1 MKKTIYYWSPF
12 IDKVATIKAV
22 YNSVYSINKF
32 SPKIFNAKIID
43 TFGEWN
49 NDDYF
54 NQNEKSFLTLTKYRF
69 LNSFSSV
76 GYFKSRLKYILI
88 FFLCFLPLRNFIK
101 KVNPNFLI
109 VHLVTSLPLFLN
121 LIFKFETKI
130 ILRISGKPKLNYIRL
145 VFWKIALKKIYKIT
159 FPTLETLKYFKS
171 LNITDNNKFEL
182 LYDPII
188 NVREIKKKKNEL
200 IEEETIINSE
210 FYLAI
215 GRLTKQKNFPFL
227 IECFKDIIVKNKNIK
242 LIIIG
247 DGEDKL
253 KLEKLIFKYNL
264 SSNIYLIGYK
274 ENIFKYLKKSK
285 AFVLSSLWE
294 DPGFVLVEAIFSNT
308 LVLSSN
314 CPSGPKEIL
323 ANERGFLFKNND
335 KQDFIDKFY
344 LMRNLTDT
352 EKFKKKINAKNYS
365 KNFSMLNHHKKI
377 MKILD

>member
-32 SPKIFNAKIID
+32 SSKKFDAKIID

-49 NDDYF
+49 NHDYF
-54 NQNEKSFLTLTKYRF
+54 NQNEKNFLTLTKYNF
-69 LNSFSSV
+69 LNSFSST

-88 FFLCFLPLRNFIK
+88 FLLCFLPLRNFIK

-109 VHLVTSLPLFLN
+109 IHLVTSLPLFLN
-121 LIFKFETKI
+121 LMVKSETKF
-130 ILRISGKPKLNYIRL
+130 ILRISGKPKLNYIRFF
-145 VFWKIALKKIYKIT
+145 FWKIALKKIYKIT
-159 FPTLETLKYFKS
+159 FPTLETLQYFKS
-171 LNITDNNKFEL
+171 LNIADSDKFEL

-188 NVREIKKKKNEL
+188 SVRKINKRKNEL
-200 IEEETIINSE
+200 IEEETVINSE

-215 GRLTKQKNFPFL
+215 GRLTKQKNFIFL
-227 IECFKDIIVKNKNIK
+227 IECFKDIIAKDKDIK

-247 DGEDKL
+247 NGEDRL
-253 KLEKLIFKYNL
+253 NLEKLILKHNL
-264 SSNIYLIGYK
+264 STNIYLIGYK
-274 ENIFKYLKKSK
+274 ENVFKYLIKSK

-323 ANERGFLFKNND
+323 ENERGFLFKSND
-335 KQDFIDKFY
+335 KQDFINKFY
-344 LMRNLTDT
+344 LMRSLTDT
-352 EKFKKKINAKNYS
+352 EKFKKKINAKNFS
-365 KNFSMLNHHKKI
+365 KNFTLLNHHKKLVH
-377 MKILD
+377 ILN